1 MVSVM
6 SCEYHVISAVLFEL
20 YVNVQIGLGWQS
32 VIFVYTPANSLE
44 EEKCVILSSSE
55 AVSR

>member
-1 MVSVM
+1 M